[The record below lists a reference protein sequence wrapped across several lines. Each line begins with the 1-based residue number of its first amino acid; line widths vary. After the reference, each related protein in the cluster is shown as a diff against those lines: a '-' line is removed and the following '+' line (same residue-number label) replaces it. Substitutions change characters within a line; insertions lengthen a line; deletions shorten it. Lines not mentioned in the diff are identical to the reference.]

1 MRRSHR
7 DVSGIYRKEAL
18 GAMKSTYQQIQDLHA
33 RADKIER
40 ALEQR
45 EAAGRPQK
53 RWDGMRGF
61 VLAADYIF
69 SIWVAST
76 AASFLVIGG
85 AKARSVMQEL
95 LLGVQPED
103 HLGEGVVWM
112 ASGASFVATI
122 AAVVIWPMI
131 YMESSGETRGI
142 FFRWKEVRK

>member
-1 MRRSHR
+1 MSRSYR
-7 DVSGIYRKEAL
+7 DVSGIHKKEAL

-33 RADKIER
+33 RADRIER

-45 EAAGRPQK
+45 EAAKRPQK
-53 RWDGMRGF
+53 RWGGMRGF

-85 AKARSVMQEL
+85 AKAIAVMQEL
-95 LLGVQPED
+95 LLGARPED
-103 HLGEGVVWM
+103 PLGPGVALM

-131 YMESSGETRGI
+131 YMESRGETRGI
-142 FFRWKEVRK
+142 FFRWKEGPR

>member
-1 MRRSHR
+1 MSRSHR
-7 DVSGIYRKEAL
+7 DVSGIHRKEAL

-85 AKARSVMQEL
+85 AKANAVMREL
-95 LLGVQPED
+95 LLGVRPED
-103 HLGEGVVWM
+103 HLGHGVSLM
-112 ASGASFVATI
+112 ASVASTIATI